1 MEKLWQDKKAFEI
14 YMEWNIGEIIFLYF
28 KLMLATIETGGKQ
41 YNVKEGDRINIEKIE
56 GEEDS
61 QVFFDKVLLIDDEKE
76 AKVGAPYL
84 EGAKVEGKIAAQFRG
99 EKITIIKYKAKK
111 RYRKKQGH
119 RQNLTEVEI
128 VKIFS

>member
-1 MEKLWQDKKAFEI
+1 
-14 YMEWNIGEIIFLYF
+14 
-28 KLMLATIETGGKQ
+28 MLATIETGGKQ

-56 GEEDS
+56 GEEGS
-61 QVFFDKVLLIDDEKE
+61 QVFFDKVLLVDDEKE
-76 AKVGAPYL
+76 VKVGTPYL
-84 EGAKVEGKIAAQFRG
+84 PGVKVEGKISAQFRG